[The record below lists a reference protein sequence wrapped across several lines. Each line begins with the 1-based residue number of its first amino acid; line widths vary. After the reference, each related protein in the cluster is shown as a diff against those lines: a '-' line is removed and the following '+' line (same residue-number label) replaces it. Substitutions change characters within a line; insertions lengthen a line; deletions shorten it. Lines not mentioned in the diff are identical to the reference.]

1 VNRGLATAVSDSA
14 DRQLLTALN
23 DQIEQALQQS
33 LERLGDDC
41 PPRLLDAIR
50 YVLLAPGK
58 RLRPLLACLAG
69 HAVGGPARA
78 VLPAAVAVEMIHC
91 YSLVH
96 DDLPAMDDDD
106 LRRGRATCHKAFD
119 EATAILVGDALQALA
134 FEQLGRAECDP
145 GRLGQACLWLAQAA
159 GPEGLVG
166 GQMDDLNSDQL
177 PPGLESVERI
187 HRRKTGAM
195 IRVSVELG
203 GLLAGGDQP
212 QLDGLK
218 QYGQSVGLAFQIVD
232 DLLDVESTAEEM
244 GKQVG
249 KDRDHGKMTYPEL
262 FGIER
267 SRQLAR
273 QAVEQAI
280 RGLDAFDRS
289 AEPLRELAKYLL
301 TRSS

>member
-1 VNRGLATAVSDSA
+1 MNRGLATAVSDTA
-14 DRQLLTALN
+14 DRQLLAALT
-23 DQIEQALQQS
+23 DQIELALQQS
-33 LERLGDDC
+33 LDRLGADC
-41 PPRLLDAIR
+41 PPRLLEAIR

-58 RLRPLLACLAG
+58 RLRPMLVCLAG
-69 HAVGGPARA
+69 HAVGGTTET

-106 LRRGRATCHKAFD
+106 LRRGRPTCHKAFD

-134 FEQLGRAECDP
+134 FEQLARVACEP
-145 GRLGQACLWLAQAA
+145 GRLGQACMWLAQAA

-166 GQMDDLNSDQL
+166 GQMDDLNSAQL
-177 PPGLESVERI
+177 PPGLASVERI

-203 GLLAGGDQP
+203 GWLAGGDQS
-212 QLDGLK
+212 QLDGLR
-218 QYGQSVGLAFQIVD
+218 QYGQAVGLAFQIVD

-262 FGIER
+262 FGIEH
-267 SRQLAR
+267 SRHLAR
-273 QAVEQAI
+273 QAVEQAV
-280 RGLDAFDRS
+280 RGLATFDRS